1 MDKIIIYNLNNFG
14 LLDKGYELYLR
25 EFINNSSY
33 FVNNYGNF
41 FAPETECHGEDD
53 ANSESGYSIDFKRF
67 ISQDECRY
75 RRKHSIPDRY
85 IIRENDT
92 FNRTHGHF
100 DMFRCMK
107 NLTLEDFE
115 KIKKHKYNFKNKLY
129 QKEIENMTQR
139 LLTKHKNIMLY
150 MPKIIESNDIRG
162 TIEFINRSLD
172 SMLRFR
178 KKYVNK
184 DLYFSFII
192 TNNVKKKNTYKC
204 IVLKY
209 MDNRLAFVDCIN
221 TGCSQYFKKER

>member
-53 ANSESGYSIDFKRF
+53 ANSESGYSLDFKRF
-67 ISQDECRY
+67 ISQDECKFRHY
-75 RRKHSIPDRY
+75 NKMPDRY
-85 IIRENDT
+85 IIRESDT
-92 FNRTHGHF
+92 FNRTRGHF

-107 NLTLEDFE
+107 NLSFEDLE
-115 KIKKHKYNFKNKLY
+115 KIKKHNFKFQNQLY
-129 QKEIENMTQR
+129 QRETEHMVER

-162 TIEFINRSLD
+162 TIDFINRNLS
-172 SMLRFR
+172 SMLKFR

-184 DLYFSFII
+184 DLYFSFIFTKNI
-192 TNNVKKKNTYKC
+192 KKKNTYKF

-209 MDNRLAFVDCIN
+209 MDGRLAFIDCIS
-221 TGCSQYFKKER
+221 TGCSEYFKKER